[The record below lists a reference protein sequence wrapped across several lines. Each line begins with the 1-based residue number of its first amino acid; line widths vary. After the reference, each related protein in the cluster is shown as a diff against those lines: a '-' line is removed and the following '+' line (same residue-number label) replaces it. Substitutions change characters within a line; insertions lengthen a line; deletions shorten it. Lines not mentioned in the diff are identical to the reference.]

1 VRSRSLRPLFAAGVA
16 GLLLVLAPGAAGSV
30 PRPALGDWEGV
41 GPHGLPLS
49 YVLHKRHGRVVISN
63 LVIGFPVNC
72 PANPTPF
79 VAEAF
84 KSASY
89 SGPGAQ
95 PRLRFRGWKPYD
107 VQIQAFISGQ
117 LPLVVFGRERS
128 ARRVTLSTGVAR
140 SVPKHCGWP
149 SKKVTWNVR
158 PRKRLVV
165 ATGTWTG
172 TVSVPNGSGT
182 VTAKVIAAGRI
193 VNLFAVEITCTEG
206 GGGGFSSG
214 PPAGEF
220 IGADGRFQ
228 GWGGAHW
235 QGSFGADGTLSGTFF
250 AGDYCGTSGQ
260 AAGTFTAKH
269 SGPR

>member
-1 VRSRSLRPLFAAGVA
+1 MRSGPLRLSLAAGAAGV
-16 GLLLVLAPGAAGSV
+16 LLLLAPGATGAV

-49 YVLHKRHGRVVISN
+49 FVLHKRHGRVAASN
-63 LVIGFPVNC
+63 LVVGLPFNC
-72 PANPTPF
+72 PSNPTPF
-79 VAEAF
+79 VAAAF
-84 KSASY
+84 KSAAY

-95 PRLRFRGWKPYD
+95 PRLRFRGWKPFD
-107 VQIQAFISGQ
+107 IQITAFIPRQ
-117 LPLVVFGRERS
+117 FPFVIYGRLWSSRH
-128 ARRVTLSTGVAR
+128 ATLSAALSR

-149 SKKVTWNVR
+149 SKKVTWSLH
-158 PRKRLVV
+158 PRKRIAV

-193 VNLFAVEITCTEG
+193 VDRFAVEITCTAG
-206 GGGGFSSG
+206 GGGSFSSG

-220 IGADGRFQ
+220 IAADGRFE

-235 QGSFGADGTLSGTFF
+235 HGAFGADGTLNGTFL

-260 AAGTFTAKH
+260 ATGTFTAQRT
-269 SGPR
+269 GP